1 MKTVME
7 IAFYLAWIALFV
19 KVVLVQVKVWKEK
32 NLFCIVLCI
41 LVLS

>member
-19 KVVLVQVKVWKEK
+19 KVVLVQVKVRKEK
-32 NLFCIVLCI
+32 KEAKNRGNEE
-41 LVLS
+41 